1 MKQTKQCKSKVCS
14 AVSSITKT
22 AILPNLKQSTS
33 NIKKLFYYLH
43 KLRATNYTIQI

>member
-1 MKQTKQCKSKVCS
+1 MKQSKQCQSKVCN
-14 AVSSITKT
+14 AISSITKT
-22 AILPNLKQSTS
+22 AIVPNLKQSTS